1 MRTLEINRL
10 AYLLLVRIIT
20 KMVLL
25 KNMLI
30 NVATEESDKSRVASM
45 SYVNKVINLN
55 KRVTGIHQMYL

>member
-55 KRVTGIHQMYL
+55 KRVTGIHQTSL

>member
-10 AYLLLVRIIT
+10 AYLLLVRIVT

-55 KRVTGIHQMYL
+55 KRVTGIHQMSL

>member
-10 AYLLLVRIIT
+10 AYLLPVRIIT

-30 NVATEESDKSRVASM
+30 NVATEESDKSRVVSM

-55 KRVTGIHQMYL
+55 KRVTGIHQMSL

>member
-10 AYLLLVRIIT
+10 AYLLPVRIIT

-30 NVATEESDKSRVASM
+30 NVATVESDKSRVASM

-55 KRVTGIHQMYL
+55 KRVTGIHQR